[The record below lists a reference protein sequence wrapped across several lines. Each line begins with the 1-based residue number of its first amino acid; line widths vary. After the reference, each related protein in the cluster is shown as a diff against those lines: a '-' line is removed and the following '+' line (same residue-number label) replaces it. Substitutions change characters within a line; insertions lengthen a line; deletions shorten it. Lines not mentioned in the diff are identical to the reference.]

1 MQIRLFCGLQN
12 VVKRLPWGEKHGY
25 RHSKH
30 LCDLLAWKD
39 RAFLRLVALNMLIYV
54 NLCKSMQIRWVC
66 EILKSTKTKSTECQ
80 PGWKHKNDIFK
91 KCVETS
97 KPVSKWLL
105 HFWTK
110 TRFCV
115 EMALCR
121 NCLCRSDWHPVTYMY
136 LNITVSSLII
146 WSTILR
152 LIPLTPY
159 QSCKI
164 SFN

>member
-1 MQIRLFCGLQN
+1 MQIKLFCGLQN
-12 VVKRLPWGEKHGY
+12 VVKRLPWVEKHGY
-25 RHSKH
+25 RHPKH
-30 LCDLLAWKD
+30 LCNLLAWKD

-54 NLCKSMQIRWVC
+54 NLCKFMQIRCVC
-66 EILKSTKTKSTECQ
+66 EILKPTKTESTECQ

-121 NCLCRSDWHPVTYMY
+121 NCLCRSDWHPVKGCLLLSNRIYT
-136 LNITVSSLII
+136 LIFFKVNLSYKLS
-146 WSTILR
+146 WLKRSQQ
-152 LIPLTPY
+152 PLV
-159 QSCKI
+159 
-164 SFN
+164 

>member
-1 MQIRLFCGLQN
+1 MQIRLFCDPQN

-25 RHSKH
+25 RHPKH

-54 NLCKSMQIRWVC
+54 NLGKFMQIRWVC

-97 KPVSKWLL
+97 KPVSKWHL

-121 NCLCRSDWHPVTYMY
+121 NCLCRSDWHPCRH
-136 LNITVSSLII
+136 SII
-146 WSTILR
+146 NKCCFNVGLKIR
-152 LIPLTPY
+152 LSVYKCNNSVL
-159 QSCKI
+159 
-164 SFN
+164 F